1 MKEVTQ
7 PEIEQAL
14 QRMLS
19 VAEQPRALAI
29 RPDDRATLRQAVQR
43 THAQLLGE
51 ADAVLTIALA
61 GCTGSG
67 KSTLINA
74 LAGSRIASMSDR
86 RPCTTQTR
94 VYHHGEVPCGG
105 LPGDL
110 AEQAT
115 FVAHDRPELRQKV
128 IVDTPDLDTFYT
140 EHRDATRA
148 LLKAAGLVIYVFSP
162 ERYVEER
169 AWSVIREEQR
179 FSACLAVLNKADT
192 VPPEVLQRIAG
203 EIRQRFAEMGKPD
216 IPVLCI
222 SAAHHVAE
230 GDSRPAATSQVT
242 LDEFLTLRA
251 YIEHELQAGDI
262 ARMIRQQRGRV
273 LDHLQDQADRL
284 IPADVE
290 PKLDALADAARQRAQ
305 DASNHLADQLQ
316 DQLLA
321 IEADLYPLIVVRK
334 HQRFWGP
341 FRTWLAVTDFL
352 RYGLP
357 RLVRQLRLLTLPAQ
371 ERVSGR
377 LLPAGKADQ
386 ATDRLR
392 QQAQQLQTL
401 CFEKGLPVERW
412 RTITSGI
419 DGEEI
424 LAVVARGIEDRFEA
438 LAASAY
444 RRGQVF
450 PWLISFVAWLM
461 PAGLVVF
468 AAYNLVR
475 QFTEGHSEGLNVLWD
490 FLGMLVL
497 SYLLL
502 HIVTGAASSGR
513 GLLPR
518 KGVAAETLDD
528 VLRRTLNGW
537 VKVYRDDLEADVAD
551 LREPLAVLRGAA
563 EGMIVRAGLPPAEQT
578 STGPGGK
585 AVPVDADRPEQAG
598 NDGPQTQPPQDDRA
612 PDKQGA
618 DEPLSAAE
626 LLRQSMQ
633 SAKPAGKD
641 PRGKPRK
648 G

>member
-1 MKEVTQ
+1 MNEVTQ
-7 PEIEQAL
+7 PDIEQAL

-19 VAEQPRALAI
+19 VAEKPRALAI
-29 RPDDRATLRQAVQR
+29 RPDDRATLRQAIQR

-74 LAGSRIASMSDR
+74 LAGSRIAGMSDR
-86 RPCTTQTR
+86 RPCTTRTR

-140 EHRDATRA
+140 EHRAATRA

-192 VPPEVLQRIAG
+192 VAPDVLQRIAG
-203 EIRQRFAEMGKPD
+203 EIRQRFTEMGKPD

-230 GDSRPAATSQVT
+230 GDGRPAAADRVT

-262 ARMIRQQRGRV
+262 ARMIRQQRSRV
-273 LDHLQDQADRL
+273 LDHLQDQAARL
-284 IPADVE
+284 VPADVE
-290 PKLDALADAARQRAQ
+290 TKLDELASAARQRAQ
-305 DASNHLADQLQ
+305 AAGDDLAAQLQ

-371 ERVSGR
+371 ESASTR
-377 LLPAGKADQ
+377 LLPAGKADL
-386 ATDRLR
+386 AGDRLR

-412 RTITSGI
+412 RTITGGI
-419 DGEEI
+419 DGSQV
-424 LAVVARGIEDRFEA
+424 LTTVARGIEDRFEA
-438 LAASAY
+438 MAAAAY
-444 RRGQVF
+444 RRGQAL
-450 PWLISFVAWLM
+450 PWLISFIAWLM
-461 PAGLVVF
+461 PAGLIVF

-475 QFTEGHSEGLNVLWD
+475 QFTEGRSAGLNVLWD
-490 FLGMLVL
+490 FVGMLIV

-502 HIVTGAASSGR
+502 HMLAGALSSGR

-518 KGVAAETLDD
+518 RGVAAQTLDE
-528 VLRRTLNGW
+528 VLHRTLSDW
-537 VKVYRDDLEADVAD
+537 VKTYRDDVEADMAD
-551 LREPLAVLRGAA
+551 LREPLVILRQAA
-563 EGMIVRAGLPPAEQT
+563 EGTIVRAGLPPARPARTESAGETAPVETAAPEQT
-578 STGPGGK
+578 ADDSHKDPPPPP
-585 AVPVDADRPEQAG
+585 APSPASPDA
-598 NDGPQTQPPQDDRA
+598 
-612 PDKQGA
+612 K
-618 DEPLSAAE
+618 EPLSAAD

-633 SAKPAGKD
+633 PAKPAAKGS
-641 PRGKPRK
+641 RGKPPGR
-648 G
+648 